1 MLESA
6 ALPAVEELRALL
18 PEGLTMIQF
27 ALLWIAEVA
36 RAEGVGMVRT
46 HTLSLHKFPLRVDS
60 RDLFSFCMRRVI
72 C

>member
-18 PEGLTMIQF
+18 PEGLTMVQF

-36 RAEGVGMVRT
+36 RAEGVGMVS
-46 HTLSLHKFPLRVDS
+46 TLTPKCFLYV
-60 RDLFSFCMRRVI
+60 
-72 C
+72 